1 MKNYQISEEAIKNLL
16 LAMDEV
22 PTKWGRG
29 LQDYLR
35 GNVKEIIEEIKEEPK
50 EAQAE
55 PNLEEVKN
63 ND

>member
-35 GNVKEIIEEIKEEPK
+35 ANVKEIKEEPK
-50 EAQAE
+50 VE
-55 PNLEEVKN
+55 PNLEEVKT

>member
-1 MKNYQISEEAIKNLL
+1 MKNFQISEEAIKNLL
-16 LAMDEV
+16 VAMDEV

-35 GNVKEIIEEIKEEPK
+35 ANVKEIVEEPK

-55 PNLEEVKN
+55 PNLEEEQT